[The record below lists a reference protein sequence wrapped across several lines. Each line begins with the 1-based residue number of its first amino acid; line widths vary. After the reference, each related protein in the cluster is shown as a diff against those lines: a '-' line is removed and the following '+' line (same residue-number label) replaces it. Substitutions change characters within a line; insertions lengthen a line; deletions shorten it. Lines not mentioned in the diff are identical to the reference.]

1 MTTPAPLATVEGVK
15 AQLNIPPVDTQYDVE
30 LAEYIDAAT
39 VMVEDYRQEAV
50 VLREVTERVTL
61 GWVTEFTL
69 RTVPVARLVSVTNS
83 DDGTTRAVTD
93 LEIVEAAIG
102 RVEVVAGDPLIGKF
116 EIVYEAG
123 YVTIPANI
131 ALATKF
137 IVAHLWES
145 QQQPSIGP
153 RPLGSPDD
161 TMTPS
166 GQGWGLPDRAIA
178 LLGKR
183 PPMVA

>member
-15 AQLNIPPVDTQYDVE
+15 AQLNIPAEDTRYDGE

-39 VMVEDYRQEAV
+39 VLVEEYRQEAV
-50 VLREVTERVTL
+50 VLRSVTERL
-61 GWVTEFTL
+61 AFGWATVFTL
-69 RTVPVARLVSVTNS
+69 RTTPVARLVSVTRT
-83 DDGTTRAVTD
+83 DDGAVRDVAD
-93 LEIVEAAIG
+93 LRVDDAATG
-102 RVEVVAGDPLIGKF
+102 AVSVVSGDPLSGTY

-123 YVTIPANI
+123 YAIIPANI

-145 QQQPSIGP
+145 QQQPAIGP
-153 RPLGSPDD
+153 RALGSGED
-161 TMTPS
+161 TMTPG